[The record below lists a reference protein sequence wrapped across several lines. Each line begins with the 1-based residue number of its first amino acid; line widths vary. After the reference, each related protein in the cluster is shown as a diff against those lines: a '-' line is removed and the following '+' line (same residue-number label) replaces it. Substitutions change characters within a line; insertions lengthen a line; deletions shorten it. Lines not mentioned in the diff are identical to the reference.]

1 MILQVAL
8 RAADE
13 VDVGGDRDADL
24 RQPGAQSAAAL
35 LGAGLRRRHVE
46 ATLVRELGFT
56 DDEAR
61 AVVAEVLA
69 ANAGK
74 KAS

>member
-1 MILQVAL
+1 VNLQIAL

-13 VDVGGDRDADL
+13 VVVGGDCDL
-24 RQPGAQSAAAL
+24 DRAQPGAQSAAAL
-35 LGAGLRRRHVE
+35 LRAGLRRRHVE

-56 DDEAR
+56 DQEAR
-61 AVVAEVLA
+61 DVVAEVLA
-69 ANAGK
+69 K

>member
-1 MILQVAL
+1 MSLQVAL
-8 RAADE
+8 RAADDD
-13 VDVGGDRDADL
+13 VVGGDRELDR

-35 LGAGLRRRHVE
+35 LRAGLRRRHVE

-56 DDEAR
+56 DQEASD
-61 AVVAEVLA
+61 VVADVLA
-69 ANAGK
+69 TAK